1 MYYRPATTQNL
12 GAHAGKISVPN
23 IIAAVE
29 LGASNS
35 SYFFA
40 VATKTSKDVAEPEDG
55 RGGTQVSRALPAH
68 VA

>member
-1 MYYRPATTQNL
+1 M
-12 GAHAGKISVPN
+12 PN

-55 RGGTQVSRALPAH
+55 KDGAQVSTALPAH
-68 VA
+68 GIKDLKL